1 MIRYSRTAVGPE
13 HIPYI
18 PSVVVVSAEVLK
30 FMLNGSLEITFNPD
44 VRSDKS
50 VMLKSMLANM
60 ITLECLKLFVP
71 ALLYLIQNNLLF
83 VALKNLSV
91 PVYQVLNQGKLFTT
105 AFFSR
110 LLLNKQIS
118 YCQYFSLLMLAAG
131 VVIVQQSTNKDQSS
145 SMNEGN
151 PWIGFLAVL
160 VSCVTS
166 GFSAV
171 YFEKVLKQKSDTK
184 EQLSVYIRNMQL
196 AFWSIG
202 LGAFPIFMTEDRNLV
217 QQNGLFQGYT
227 WIVMTIIIFQAI
239 TGLLVGFVMKYADS
253 VLKGF
258 ATSVAVVLATI
269 LSIVFFN
276 DRVNELFLV
285 GATLVILAVRTYTK
299 NPPVDVPSAGGAP
312 GDSQPFYKKKKLV
325 VGVGI
330 LAVFAIAAMFLNDGF
345 SEAVVYEEEE
355 LVLEG
360 FDLINSCVGE
370 EVLPLVP
377 NRFRFQNVSVKL
389 PKEGVR
395 PKGCRL
401 EYMRS
406 EEEWLAK
413 QQYTTTCPS
422 SVDVYSWLMEKV
434 NCFGEKH
441 ALMVAYG
448 ELIHLLRDRA
458 LLHPDGSYID
468 DDFDT
473 WVSVA
478 TFQMILSLEPYLWNR
493 GWSIRVSYS
502 CDNSAIFAQIVPVC
516 GHEYEAEMGKVKD
529 GEYPAI
535 ELYVMKKV
543 WSKDKG
549 WVLRDVF
556 GGNSFPM
563 SWLLPVRPYPF
574 EVITPE
580 SSTTLNLQLPAQPE
594 KILDCLYG
602 NWHVFSSKHSR
613 LSLECKD

>member
-1 MIRYSRTAVGPE
+1 MENRSIRLADHSNGVSATHSNRATEGDEEMLSLIKAHPTAGDSSICKNLWSAKNASLFALVLQQSGLVLMIRYSRIAVGPE

-50 VMLKSMLANM
+50 VMLKSMLADM

-118 YCQYFSLLMLAAG
+118 YCQYFSLLILAAG

-312 GDSQPFYKKKKLV
+312 GDSQPFYKKKKKLFF
-325 VGVGI
+325 GVGI
-330 LAVFAIAAMFLNDGF
+330 LAVFAIAAMFFNDGF

-370 EVLPLVP
+370 EVVPLVP

-478 TFQMILSLEPYLWNR
+478 T
-493 GWSIRVSYS
+493 VSY
-502 CDNSAIFAQIVPVC
+502 VVC
-516 GHEYEAEMGKVKD
+516 T
-529 GEYPAI
+529 
-535 ELYVMKKV
+535 
-543 WSKDKG
+543 S
-549 WVLRDVF
+549 
-556 GGNSFPM
+556 
-563 SWLLPVRPYPF
+563 
-574 EVITPE
+574 
-580 SSTTLNLQLPAQPE
+580 
-594 KILDCLYG
+594 
-602 NWHVFSSKHSR
+602 
-613 LSLECKD
+613 